1 MNKRKLVPYFP
12 SGVSIKNRSVYD
24 ATLDVSLP
32 MNSTAKVML
41 TEIDGKQDMEKIINN
56 LNTKFN
62 IDENTLFH
70 DVASLF
76 GSLNQ
81 NYMLNW
87 KYETG
92 NKFKDALL
100 HFFSQYKIG
109 YKERFNIGDF
119 DFFSIFLK
127 MLLVV
132 IRKIVLFWTIVM
144 ILCIVAY
151 SFIQSDF
158 ILSLAY
164 YFSISY
170 IGIITSFSLHET
182 LHAYMQRKMTSKYP
196 GFIASDLLSLRL
208 VRPVIMPYQKK
219 MIWITVLGPL
229 IPGIFGVLGIILT
242 QLLGV
247 SGSLAY
253 TLNIIFITF
262 ALHIL
267 YLLPFVGDG
276 KSIVEQLMLNKL
288 GG

>member
-1 MNKRKLVPYFP
+1 MNKLKLVPYFP
-12 SGVSIKNRSVYD
+12 PGVCIKSHSVYD

-41 TEIDGKQDMEKIINN
+41 TEVDGKQDMETIINN
-56 LNTKFN
+56 LNVKFK
-62 IDENTLFH
+62 IDENILFH

-87 KYETG
+87 KYKTG
-92 NKFKDALL
+92 NKFKDTLL
-100 HFFSQYKIG
+100 HFFSQYKRG
-109 YKERFNIGDF
+109 YRERFDIGNF

-127 MLLVV
+127 MLMVV
-132 IRKIVLFWTIVM
+132 IRKIVLFWAIVM
-144 ILCIVAY
+144 ILCMVAY
-151 SFIQSDF
+151 SYVQSDF

-182 LHAYMQRKMTSKYP
+182 LHAYAQRKMTSKYP

-229 IPGIFGVLGIILT
+229 IPGIFGILGIILT
-242 QLLGV
+242 QLLDV

-276 KSIVEQLMLNKL
+276 KSIMEQLMLNKL